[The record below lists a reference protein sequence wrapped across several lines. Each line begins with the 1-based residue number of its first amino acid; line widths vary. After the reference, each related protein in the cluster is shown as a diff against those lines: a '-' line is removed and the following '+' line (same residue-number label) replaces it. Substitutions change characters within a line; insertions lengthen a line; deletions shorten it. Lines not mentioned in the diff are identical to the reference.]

1 MSSGLRLDSAR
12 PPPDNGAMASP
23 EPPPDHRSGFIAVL
37 GRPNVGKSTL
47 LNALLG
53 QSIAPVSPRPQT
65 TRRRQLGIYTRQEAQ
80 AIFVD
85 TPGLHTP
92 LNQLGEWMNSEALAA
107 LGDADVLLCIFDAS
121 QDPAVDDQ
129 ALAARVRDLSSRPP
143 CLAALNK
150 IDLLGPAALPARFA
164 AFEALLPEASLLP
177 VSAVTGSNLD
187 RLLSALIEALPTGPR
202 YYPEET
208 ITETYERDL
217 AADLIRAALMHLLRD
232 EVPYSVAVRIDEYL
246 ERGEQGAY
254 IAATLFVERTSQK
267 GIVIGKGG
275 WMLKQIGTLARKE
288 IEAMSGRK
296 IFLELR
302 VKELPGWRD
311 DPAQLERFGYS
322 SHQANDG

>member
-1 MSSGLRLDSAR
+1 MIPCD
-12 PPPDNGAMASP
+12 PPPG
-23 EPPPDHRSGFIAVL
+23 HRSGFVAVL

-47 LNALLG
+47 INALLG
-53 QSIAPVSPRPQT
+53 QNIAAVSPRPQT
-65 TRRRQLGIYTRQEAQ
+65 TRRRQLGIFTRQDAQ

-92 LNQLGEWMNSEALAA
+92 LNQLGEWMNAEALAA
-107 LGDADVLLCIFDAS
+107 LSDADVLLCIFDLT
-121 QDPAVDDQ
+121 QDPTADDK
-129 ALAARVRDLSSRPP
+129 ALAGHVRALSSPAP

-150 IDLLGPAALPARFA
+150 IDLLAPAALPPRFA

-177 VSAVTGSNLD
+177 VSAITGNNLD
-187 RLLSALIEALPTGPR
+187 RLLGALIEALPLGPR
-202 YYPEET
+202 YYPEEE
-208 ITETYERDL
+208 ITGTYERDL
-217 AADLIRAALMHLLRD
+217 AADLIRAAVMRLLRD
-232 EVPYSVAVRIDEYL
+232 EVPYSVAVRIDQYL

-275 WMLKQIGTLARKE
+275 RMLKQIGTLARQE

-296 IFLELR
+296 VFLELR
-302 VKELPGWRD
+302 VKEQPGWRD

-322 SHQANDG
+322 SNRGNGGPGS

>member
-1 MSSGLRLDSAR
+1 
-12 PPPDNGAMASP
+12 
-23 EPPPDHRSGFIAVL
+23 
-37 GRPNVGKSTL
+37 
-47 LNALLG
+47 
-53 QSIAPVSPRPQT
+53 
-65 TRRRQLGIYTRQEAQ
+65 
-80 AIFVD
+80 
-85 TPGLHTP
+85 
-92 LNQLGEWMNSEALAA
+92 
-107 LGDADVLLCIFDAS
+107 
-121 QDPAVDDQ
+121 
-129 ALAARVRDLSSRPP
+129 VRDLSSRPP

-322 SHQANDG
+322 SHQGNDG